1 VGWTGADQMV
11 SSLTNFGAT
20 LAAARL
26 LGPEGLGVVALGIA
40 IAYGAVAF
48 TRGVIGE
55 SMLVFQRD
63 DVTDGAL
70 TASVLVGALGTCVCL
85 AVGAVG
91 GGQVLEPLLLLGA
104 VLPLLTLQD
113 STRYVFFREGRP
125 QMAFATDTVWAVGQ
139 AVALVFVWSQPA
151 PTASGVMMTWVV
163 GIVLSAAFS
172 VVVVRPSL
180 SLGAARDWLEVS
192 RRLSA
197 WVAGQSIVAQAGQQI
212 TFVVVGLFVS
222 LTVLGVV
229 RAAQT
234 LLSPVVLFLTVFRV
248 IGLSELGEG
257 AEQGRGTDDFP
268 RVRRTAY
275 RMSLAAVAL
284 AVVYAACLIA
294 TRHAVVEHVFGE
306 SFAAYDG
313 LAVPVALAVVA
324 FAVATGPEIGNRAIA
339 AGRNVFVTQVVATAV
354 GIPLMVGLAVSGGP
368 VAAVWGIFGQRA
380 IWAVAAWATFLLST
394 SAAREAASW
403 ERPAG
408 PPATTAGPDHRPR
421 SG

>member
-1 VGWTGADQMV
+1 MV

-63 DVTDGAL
+63 AVTDGAL

-85 AVGAVG
+85 AVGAVA

-139 AVALVFVWSQPA
+139 AVALVFVWSHPA
-151 PTASGVMMTWVV
+151 ATASGVMMTWVV

-180 SLGAARDWLEVS
+180 GLAAARDWLGVS

-197 WVAGQSIVAQAGQQI
+197 WVAGQQI

-248 IGLSELGEG
+248 IGLSELGQG
-257 AEQGRGTDDFP
+257 AEQGRGTDDFA

-275 RMSLAAVAL
+275 RMSLAAAVL
-284 AVVYAACLIA
+284 AAVYAGCLIA
-294 TRHAVVEHVFGE
+294 TRHAVVEHLFGA

-313 LAVPVALAVVA
+313 LAVPVAFAVLA

-354 GIPLMVGLAVSGGP
+354 GIPLMVGLAVAGGP
-368 VAAVWGIFGQRA
+368 VGAVWGIFGQRA
-380 IWAVAAWATFLLST
+380 IWAVAAWVTFLLSP
-394 SAAREAASW
+394 SAARGAASW

-408 PPATTAGPDHRPR
+408 SAATTAGPDHRP
-421 SG
+421 

>member
-1 VGWTGADQMV
+1 
-11 SSLTNFGAT
+11 
-20 LAAARL
+20 
-26 LGPEGLGVVALGIA
+26 
-40 IAYGAVAF
+40 
-48 TRGVIGE
+48 
-55 SMLVFQRD
+55 
-63 DVTDGAL
+63 
-70 TASVLVGALGTCVCL
+70 
-85 AVGAVG
+85 
-91 GGQVLEPLLLLGA
+91 
-104 VLPLLTLQD
+104 
-113 STRYVFFREGRP
+113 
-125 QMAFATDTVWAVGQ
+125 
-139 AVALVFVWSQPA
+139 
-151 PTASGVMMTWVV
+151 
-163 GIVLSAAFS
+163 
-172 VVVVRPSL
+172 VRPSL
-180 SLGAARDWLEVS
+180 GLTAARDWLGVS

-248 IGLSELGEG
+248 IGLSELGQG
-257 AEQGRGTDDFP
+257 AEQGSGTHDFA

-275 RMSLAAVAL
+275 RMSLAAAVL

-294 TRHAVVEHVFGE
+294 TRHAVVEHLFGA

-354 GIPLMVGLAVSGGP
+354 GIPLMLVLAVVSGP
-368 VAAVWGIFGQRA
+368 VGAVWAIFGQRA

-394 SAAREAASW
+394 SSARGAASW
-403 ERPAG
+403 ERSAAP
-408 PPATTAGPDHRPR
+408 TAARTIPR
-421 SG
+421 EIGDGDAP